1 MITKNKIMAMAAS
14 VLLVATSGMAQ
25 NATKAPAAGQTKSAT
40 KAPAKAATKGAPTKS
55 MSGTISSADASKLV
69 LAHKA
74 GTKNEDVTFNL
85 SPSTTK
91 TGDMAPG
98 SKATVKYHVE
108 NGQNMA
114 TSVAAT
120 AAKPAAKAP
129 AATKSKTA
137 PSTPPAKTKLQ

>member
-14 VLLVATSGMAQ
+14 LLLVATSGMAQ

-40 KAPAKAATKGAPTKS
+40 KAPAAKAPAKAPTKS

-69 LAHKA
+69 LSHKA
-74 GTKNEDVTFNL
+74 GTKNEDVTFML
-85 SPSTTK
+85 GPSTTK

-108 NGQNMA
+108 SGQNMA

-120 AAKPAAKAP
+120 AAKPAASKAP
-129 AATKSKTA
+129 AATTKSKTA
-137 PSTPPAKTKLQ
+137 PSTKTKLQ